1 MTFDGV
7 GRDHGATG
15 VPAPSRQMRNP
26 ARGRKKPRAKE
37 EEDTLTRF
45 LQRVSAGE
53 GARRSKDK
61 GESTRE

>member
-15 VPAPSRQMRNP
+15 VPAPSRQKRAP
-26 ARGRKKPRAKE
+26 AAGERSRGRKN

>member
-15 VPAPSRQMRNP
+15 VPAPSRQMRTP
-26 ARGRKKPRAKE
+26 AAGERRRRGHADK
-37 EEDTLTRF
+37 F
-45 LQRVSAGE
+45 LERVSAGE
-53 GARRSKDK
+53 DARRSIDK

>member
-15 VPAPSRQMRNP
+15 VPAPSRQVRTP
-26 ARGRKKPRAKE
+26 AAGERRRGHADK
-37 EEDTLTRF
+37 F
-45 LQRVSAGE
+45 LERVSAGE
-53 GARRSKDK
+53 DARRSIDK